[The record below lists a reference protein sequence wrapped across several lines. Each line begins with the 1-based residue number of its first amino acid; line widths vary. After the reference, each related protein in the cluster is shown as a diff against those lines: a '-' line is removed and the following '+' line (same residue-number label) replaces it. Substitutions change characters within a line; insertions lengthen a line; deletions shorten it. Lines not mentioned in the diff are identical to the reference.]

1 MRLFKFLRRHP
12 LAILGALA
20 LGFVAWLWRDAFDQ
34 QGWRDPEVANF
45 VIVSG
50 PPAPPQLP
58 APPPGPVDFGQPTE
72 ALRPNPRGTAQG
84 LSKLKPGMTRA
95 EVEVLVG
102 APAPDHIH
110 PATVADG
117 QVTYSTS
124 YEADLGPAPTVR
136 PIRTHR
142 PVAVPESKS
151 LKLWVVTLQF
161 DATKPG
167 HPLVGIYYPDPL
179 F

>member
-1 MRLFKFLRRHP
+1 MRVFRVLRRHP
-12 LAILGALA
+12 LAVLGALA
-20 LGFVAWLWRDAFDQ
+20 LGFVAWLWRDAFGPG
-34 QGWRDPEVANF
+34 GWREPEVVNF

-50 PPAPPQLP
+50 PPQLP
-58 APPPGPVDFGQPTE
+58 PPPLGPVQPLE
-72 ALRPNPRGTAQG
+72 AARPDPRGTAQV

-95 EVEVLVG
+95 EVEGLVG
-102 APAPDHIH
+102 TPAPDHIH
-110 PATVADG
+110 PATAADG

-142 PVAVPESKS
+142 PAPAAATEPKS
-151 LKLWVVTLQF
+151 LRLWVVTLQF

-167 HPLVGIYYPDPL
+167 HPLVGIFYPDPL